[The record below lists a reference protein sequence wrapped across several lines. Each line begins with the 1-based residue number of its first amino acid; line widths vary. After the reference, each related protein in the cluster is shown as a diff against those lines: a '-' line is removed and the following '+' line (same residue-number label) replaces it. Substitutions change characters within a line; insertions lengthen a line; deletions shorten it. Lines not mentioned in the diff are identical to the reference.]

1 MSSVNGNKDSDAR
14 LRLDPRLDFFAGTV
28 AGMAALTVGQ
38 PFDTVKVR
46 FQDPKTSLRYSG
58 TFNAVSTIIREERFS
73 GLYKGIMPPMA
84 TCALLNGLVFSSYR
98 FLMKAQL
105 SDDQAI
111 PSLTQIFLAGAG
123 TGMLGAI
130 VTTPTELVKI
140 RQQALLTPISTRQM
154 LRQIIQ
160 QNGIRGLYRGITA
173 TGLRDTGYG
182 SYFFAYEATCR
193 YFSQPVYSHSN
204 SDLIQSIESDL
215 HTVPWPAL
223 LLAGGVAGVAGWI
236 TTFPFD
242 VVKTRIQTTSASQTK
257 KGLFHGGGVTLSKI
271 AQIWKDEGIRVFW
284 RGLAPT
290 LIRAIPV
297 NMVTFGA
304 FEAITHALA

>member
-1 MSSVNGNKDSDAR
+1 MSSTNSNDGSSAT
-14 LRLDPRLDFFAGTV
+14 LDPGLDFFAGTV

-46 FQDPKTSLRYSG
+46 FQDPNTSARYSG
-58 TFNAVSTIIREERFS
+58 TFSAVSTIIREERFS
-73 GLYKGIMPPMA
+73 GLYKGIMSPMA

-105 SDDQAI
+105 SDDQAT
-111 PSLTQIFLAGAG
+111 PTLAQIFLAGAG
-123 TGMLGAI
+123 TGMIGTV

-154 LRQIIQ
+154 LRRIIQ
-160 QNGIRGLYRGITA
+160 QDGIRGLYRGITA
-173 TGLRDTGYG
+173 TGLRDIGYG

-193 YFSQPVYSHSN
+193 YFSQPAYPHSN

-242 VVKTRIQTTSASQTK
+242 LVKTRIQTTSALQSKRGFFQD
-257 KGLFHGGGVTLSKI
+257 GGVTMST
-271 AQIWKDEGIRVFW
+271 AMQSWKNEGLRVFW

-297 NMVTFGA
+297 NMVTFGT
-304 FEAITHALA
+304 FEAITHALS

>member
-1 MSSVNGNKDSDAR
+1 MSSTNGNNDSDAA
-14 LRLDPRLDFFAGTV
+14 LDPRLDFFAGTV

-46 FQDPKTSLRYSG
+46 FQDPSTSARYRS
-58 TFNAVSTIIREERFS
+58 TFGAVSTIIREERFS

-98 FLMKAQL
+98 FLMKSQL
-105 SDDQAI
+105 SEDQAV
-111 PSLTQIFLAGAG
+111 PTLTQVFLAGAG
-123 TGMLGAI
+123 TGMLGSVI
-130 VTTPTELVKI
+130 TTPTELVKI

-154 LRQIIQ
+154 LQRIIR

-173 TGLRDTGYG
+173 TALRDIGYG
-182 SYFFAYEATCR
+182 SYFFSYEATCR
-193 YFSQPVYSHSN
+193 YFARPAYPHS
-204 SDLIQSIESDL
+204 DTDFQVVESDL

-223 LLAGGVAGVAGWI
+223 LIAGGIAGIAGWI

-242 VVKTRIQTTSASQTK
+242 PVKTRIQTASTPEVK
-257 KGLFHGGGVTLSKI
+257 KGLFHGGGVTISTI
-271 AQIWKDEGIRVFW
+271 THIWKGEGLRVFW

-297 NMVTFGA
+297 NMVTFGT
-304 FEAITHALA
+304 FEAITHAFS